1 MFAGCGTNC
10 HRGLRTRWSEIND
23 LEDIIRC
30 HGRPWTRG
38 EVPGS
43 QRSIR
48 LDEEAGLGDT
58 RHKQGEYGGR
68 GTRPPHIH
76 AKSRN
81 FRREEDGRPIQRLFA
96 TFCLG
101 AQSKVTTFDSTH
113 RLYDG
118 VESGQKLVM
127 DANLVPQYKF
137 EDWKRALRTILTIGV
152 QHFQLMRHLPS
163 NQLYSFQYLPED
175 TRINRPNVG
184 SASPVSPSS
193 TVGFPMALTW
203 GTRTPPAFHSTL
215 CIGGGGGGTICKLQA
230 ILDSFPGLP
239 SRLTTFECG
248 RTDERDTS
256 RVAEC
261 HHQALPRSPGHHP
274 DCSNMGFAREGIFP
288 LPPSPE
294 PLSGWA
300 FEASEKWGGVRF
312 MGR

>member
-1 MFAGCGTNC
+1 MSRSSLGQEGRS
-10 HRGLRTRWSEIND
+10 RGAKEAS
-23 LEDIIRC
+23 
-30 HGRPWTRG
+30 
-38 EVPGS
+38 V
-43 QRSIR
+43 

-58 RHKQGEYGGR
+58 RHEQGEYGGR

-81 FRREEDGRPIQRLFA
+81 FVARKTDV
-96 TFCLG
+96 
-101 AQSKVTTFDSTH
+101 QSKGCSPPSVSAPKARSPHSTVHTVCTTALSPD
-113 RLYDG
+113 
-118 VESGQKLVM
+118 K
-127 DANLVPQYKF
+127 NLLWTPI
-137 EDWKRALRTILTIGV
+137 WSHNTNSRIGKRALRTILTIGV
-152 QHFQLMRHLPS
+152 QYFQLMRHLPS

-193 TVGFPMALTW
+193 TVGFPH
-203 GTRTPPAFHSTL
+203 GVDVGR
-215 CIGGGGGGTICKLQA
+215 GGGTICKLQA

-261 HHQALPRSPGHHP
+261 HRQALPRSPGHHP

-294 PLSGWA
+294 PLSAWA
-300 FEASEKWGGVRF
+300 FEVSEKWGGVRF